1 MKELLSVNSL
11 NVFSNKKKLVA
22 NALFSISQGEV
33 VVLIGQNGAGKSTL
47 ARAIAGDEELKPKGG
62 KIVFDSEDITKLGL
76 DARARKGIFYSFQ
89 DPVEIPGVTLSEMLR
104 SALRERDQKLKFMEF
119 KDELEQNLAKL
130 GLGQD
135 FADRELNVKFSGG
148 EKKKSEILQMLML
161 KPKLAILDEI
171 DSGLDLDAARLISK
185 TLRDFQ
191 QESKATL
198 LIITHNFRILEEL
211 PINKVLLIESGCI
224 TETGGEEI
232 LKRVRAQGFH
242 KGR

>member
-1 MKELLSVNSL
+1 
-11 NVFSNKKKLVA
+11 
-22 NALFSISQGEV
+22 
-33 VVLIGQNGAGKSTL
+33 
-47 ARAIAGDEELKPKGG
+47 
-62 KIVFDSEDITKLGL
+62 
-76 DARARKGIFYSFQ
+76 
-89 DPVEIPGVTLSEMLR
+89 MLR

-211 PINKVLLIESGCI
+211 PINKVLLIESGRI
-224 TETGGEEI
+224 VETGDGEI